1 MKQTTNK
8 KTKVSKTTKKTTK
21 AVKPVV
27 KHNSFIE
34 AIIKY
39 WNGYFDFKGT
49 TSRKDYWWAVLFVII
64 VNVFFSLFRIKF
76 LSTLVTAVLFLPSR
90 AIAFR
95 RFRDVGLSGLFN
107 LIPYMIFFAWS
118 GIRSDR
124 WMFAA
129 NLEVI
134 PTDLK
139 IYSLLFLIW
148 GIFNLV
154 VVLKPSKMKNN
165 KYRK

>member
-8 KTKVSKTTKKTTK
+8 KTKISKTTKTTTK

-27 KHNSFIE
+27 KHNSFVE
-34 AIIKY
+34 AVIGY
-39 WNGYFDFKGT
+39 WRGYFDFKGT
-49 TSRKDYWWAVLFVII
+49 TSRKDYWWVVLFVFI
-64 VNVFFSLFRIKF
+64 VNVFFSIFRIKV

-95 RFRDVGLSGLFN
+95 RFRDVGLSGFFN
-107 LIPYMIFFAWS
+107 LIPYMIFFIWS
-118 GIRSDR
+118 GIRSDM
-124 WMFAA
+124 WMFAG
-129 NLEVI
+129 NLGFM
-134 PTDLK
+134 PTDFK
-139 IYSLLFLIW
+139 IYSGLFLIW

-154 VVLKPSKMKNN
+154 VVLKPSKLKNN